1 MASGATSHFAFA
13 ISDSDLVGAPT
24 MHQGRCCRLL
34 RRSVLLQPSTTGNLH
49 MRTFCQL
56 VPEAHHHCNQ
66 NHVPSPNR
74 ICGNTLS

>member
-1 MASGATSHFAFA
+1 
-13 ISDSDLVGAPT
+13 
-24 MHQGRCCRLL
+24 
-34 RRSVLLQPSTTGNLH
+34 